1 MPELPEVETTRK
13 GIEPKVNQQTITGFV
28 IRDGRLRWP
37 VETHLQSTLPGL
49 VVLSVTRRGKYILL
63 ETIKGSLLIHLGMSG
78 NLRVLPIGTEVQK
91 HDHIDIEFA
100 NGYLLRLNDPR
111 RFGSVLWH
119 DAILGPVENHKLLA
133 KLAPEPLTEA
143 FHGTYFYEKIHHRKV
158 SIKSLVMN
166 SHVAVGAGN
175 IYANEALFMS
185 QIHPQTLANLLSR
198 KQCDLLVENIKRVL
212 IAAIEQGGTT
222 LKDFLS
228 PDGKPGYFVQQLKV
242 YDQAGKPCPNCGTLI
257 ERIMLNQRATYFC
270 PKCQV
275 AKSTKP
281 VKSAKSAKPKKLSV

>member
-1 MPELPEVETTRK
+1 MPELPEVETTRR
-13 GIEPKVNQQTITGFV
+13 GIEPKVNQQTITGFI

-37 VETHLQSTLPGL
+37 VETHLQATLPGL
-49 VVLSVTRRGKYILL
+49 VVLSVARRGKYIVLQ
-63 ETIKGSLLIHLGMSG
+63 TCKGSLLIHLGMSG
-78 NLRVLPIGTEVQK
+78 NLRILPTNTEVKK

-119 DAILGPVENHKLLA
+119 NATLGAVENHKLLA

-143 FHGTYFYEKIHHRKV
+143 FNGAYFYNKIHHRKIA
-158 SIKSLVMN
+158 IKSLVMN
-166 SHVAVGAGN
+166 SQVAVGAGN

-185 QIHPQTLANLLSR
+185 RIHPQTPANLLSR

-228 PDGKPGYFVQQLKV
+228 PDGKPGYFVQQLTV
-242 YDQAGKPCPNCGTLI
+242 YGQGGKPCSHCGSPI
-257 ERIMLNQRATYFC
+257 QRMMLNQRATYFC

-275 AKSTKP
+275 AKL
-281 VKSAKSAKPKKLSV
+281 VKPKKSPIKP

>member
-13 GIEPKVNQQTITGFV
+13 GIEPKVHQQTITGFV

-37 VETHLQSTLPGL
+37 VEPHLKTNLPGL
-49 VVLSVTRRGKYILL
+49 VVLSVLRRGKYILL
-63 ETIKGSLLIHLGMSG
+63 TTSKGVLLIHLGMSG

-119 DAILGPVENHKLLA
+119 DASLGPVEKHKLLA
-133 KLAPEPLTEA
+133 KLAPEPLTDA
-143 FHGTYFYEKIHHRKV
+143 FNGAYFFEKIHKRRV
-158 SIKSLVMN
+158 AIKSLVMN

-185 QIHPQTLANLLSR
+185 KIHPQTPANALTLE
-198 KQCDLLVENIKRVL
+198 QCNCLVENIKKVL
-212 IAAIEQGGTT
+212 LAAIEQGGTT

-228 PDGKPGYFVQQLKV
+228 PDGKPGYFVQQLNV
-242 YDQAGKPCPNCGTLI
+242 YDQAGKHCPNCNHPI
-257 ERIMLNQRATYFC
+257 ERMMLNQRATYFC
-270 PKCQV
+270 ATCQ
-275 AKSTKP
+275 P
-281 VKSAKSAKPKKLSV
+281 SAL